1 MKRSTLLVL
10 AAACAVTVQTPS
22 QAQAPT
28 PSAEAQ
34 KLAMFVGTF
43 EYEGASVASP
53 LGPPSKMSGK
63 QTGRLLAGG
72 AALEITGN
80 EIGPFGGVQWG
91 EVHTYD
97 PSQKAYRLLGYQV
110 DGQLWHGTSTVTGN
124 TWRFATT
131 WVIKGVPYSS
141 RVEMT
146 FAADGR
152 SFDWK
157 AEVSTDGK
165 TFVPFAQQKGKKVS

>member
-1 MKRSTLLVL
+1 VCRHRADAFAGSGPN
-10 AAACAVTVQTPS
+10 AECGG
-22 QAQAPT
+22 
-28 PSAEAQ
+28 AEAGDVRRHVRVRRRIRGES
-34 KLAMFVGTF
+34 AGTAL
-43 EYEGASVASP
+43 ENV
-53 LGPPSKMSGK
+53 GK